1 MLGEN
6 IYYGQFKQVIDIS
19 PGLNTAAAIV
29 HLYFPDMHHHAHSLE
44 HYDGVVTSNKWTKL

>member
-29 HLYFPDMHHHAHSLE
+29 HLYFSDMHHHAYSLE